1 MKDSNV
7 CAEYSTKVTCYLHF
21 SDMGQLRKN
30 SDHLQAAICQLPEGF
45 RGLLAE
51 QLICYHLH

>member
-1 MKDSNV
+1 MNSR
-7 CAEYSTKVTCYLHF
+7 KVHCYLHF
-21 SDMGQLRKN
+21 PDMGQWREN